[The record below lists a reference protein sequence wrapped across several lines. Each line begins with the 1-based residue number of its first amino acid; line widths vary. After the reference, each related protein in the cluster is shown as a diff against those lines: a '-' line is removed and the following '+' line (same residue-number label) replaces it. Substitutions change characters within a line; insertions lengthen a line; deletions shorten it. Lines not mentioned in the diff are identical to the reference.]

1 MTSTWVFYLLI
12 LLLILSVFVTFKI
25 NYGVNKNLP
34 PGNMGWIFVGQTRE
48 CLMNIHGF
56 VQKRHNKYGKLF
68 KTHIFGCPTVICADL
83 EVSRS
88 LLLSDVS
95 RGLVPGHPKSFMDLM
110 GKWNIIAVQHDLH
123 RRMRG
128 AVLSFINGDTLK
140 GRILAQI
147 DDFVRLNLSDL
158 GGKIVHMHEK
168 CRDMAFYFWARKVI
182 CLKKESEIE
191 DLKKDY
197 FELADGLYRVP
208 LDLPFSRYR
217 KSLQARKRIVVKLGE
232 KVRERRKLPLDFHDD
247 LLAEVLRGEING
259 NVKTKLSDEQIL
271 DFLVGTIFAGYD
283 TTANTMMMTI
293 KLLHDFPK
301 ALQDLRLEH
310 QGIISRKSSSE
321 ERLSWE
327 DYKSM
332 HFTQKIIQETI
343 RAANVVPATIRK
355 ATKDIEIQG
364 YMIPKGW
371 KMLLCLTETNA
382 KTNSSENSA
391 VFDPWKMKNG
401 NLMAFGG
408 GSRMC
413 PGKDLAMLEMCVF
426 LHHFLTR
433 YQWEEIESNISFIVF
448 PGIQTSKVMRIRLSD
463 HVDNV

>member
-301 ALQDLRLEH
+301 ALQDLR
-310 QGIISRKSSSE
+310 
-321 ERLSWE
+321 
-327 DYKSM
+327 
-332 HFTQKIIQETI
+332 IIQETI

>member
-413 PGKDLAMLEMCVF
+413 PGKDLAMLEM
-426 LHHFLTR
+426 
-433 YQWEEIESNISFIVF
+433 WEEIESNISFIVF